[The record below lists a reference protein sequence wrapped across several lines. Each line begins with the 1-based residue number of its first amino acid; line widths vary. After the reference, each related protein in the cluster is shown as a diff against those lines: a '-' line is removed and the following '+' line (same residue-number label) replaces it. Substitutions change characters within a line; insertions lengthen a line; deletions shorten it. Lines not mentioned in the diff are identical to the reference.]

1 MIVLTSPNGTKH
13 YLHPN
18 AIARVSHAGPNSSRI
33 GAHVKTFDGGSIEA
47 QESADS
53 IAQDIERAEKGQSCE

>member
-1 MIVLTSPNGTKH
+1 MIVLTSPNGAKH

-18 AIARVSHAGPNSSRI
+18 AIARISHAGPNSSRI
-33 GAHVKTFDGGSIEA
+33 GAYVKTFDGGSIEA

-53 IAQDIERAEKGQSCE
+53 IAQDVDRANKEQS